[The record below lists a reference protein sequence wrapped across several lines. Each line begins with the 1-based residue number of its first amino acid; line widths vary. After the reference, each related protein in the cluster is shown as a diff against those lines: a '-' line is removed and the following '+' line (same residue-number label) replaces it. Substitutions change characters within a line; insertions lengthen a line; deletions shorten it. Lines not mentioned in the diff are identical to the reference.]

1 MPRCKTRKSKIIAS
15 PGLDSIS
22 TLLCCHGGE
31 DDEAED
37 KKDDEADDDD
47 DDDDDDDEEEEEEE
61 EVCASCRNADSICSE
76 VQRCVPGQNSV
87 GPRSDGVSHMGKK
100 S

>member
-1 MPRCKTRKSKIIAS
+1 MPRCKTRKSKTIAS
-15 PGLDSIS
+15 PGLHSIS

-31 DDEAED
+31 DDEVED
-37 KKDDEADDDD
+37 KKDDDEDDD
-47 DDDDDDDEEEEEEE
+47 EEEEEE
-61 EVCASCRNADSICSE
+61 EVCASCRSADSIFSE
-76 VQRCVPGQNSV
+76 GQRCVPGQNSV